1 MDDKEKKKLFA
12 SVLKKAA
19 GYRTTET
26 VEEYSLCDGEMT
38 LTKRKV
44 TSKDVP
50 PDITALKYL
59 LGDYE
64 EQKVSKEEL
73 DREREELIEMYFD
86 EEEAGVN
93 TEKD

>member
-1 MDDKEKKKLFA
+1 MDEDEKKKLLA

-19 GYRTTET
+19 GYRSTET

-38 LTKRKV
+38 LTKRKI
-44 TSKDVP
+44 TRKDVP

-73 DREREELIEMYFD
+73 DREREELIELYIKNSG
-86 EEEAGVN
+86 ETKTN
-93 TEKD
+93 S